1 MNQAER
7 INSFSY
13 IRAIACIAI
22 IVLHTFASAS
32 ILFWNQIGVLTNAW
46 SRAISNVLMW
56 TVPCF
61 VMTTGA
67 LLLEESRKLTYEKL
81 FKKYILR
88 ILAALVI
95 FTMVFRGFDMIMDG
109 EQVGIGILL
118 SWIYELF
125 TGTSWSHLWY
135 LYLLIGLYFM
145 MPFYRKIAQFSEKFD
160 IRYLLII
167 YVVFVSVLPLTNLI
181 NLRSGFYIHV
191 STIYPFYLFCGY
203 AIHKGIIKVNQWL
216 AVAAVF
222 FSSCLIVVLTIIRW
236 TDSIDVMEQLWGYSS
251 IFVVVQAVGI
261 FALFDKIKGKGSGL
275 IHKFLLN
282 IDRCSFGIYLI
293 HMIFIR
299 WILRYM
305 SFNPYKCNEIINFF
319 LLIIGIFIISYF
331 CTWILKKIPILK
343 NIL

>member
-13 IRAIACIAI
+13 IRSIACIAI

-32 ILFWNQIGVLTNAW
+32 ILFGDQIGVLTNAW

-88 ILAALVI
+88 IFAALVI
-95 FTMVFRGFDMIMDG
+95 FSMAFRVFDMIMDG
-109 EQVGIGILL
+109 EEAGIAILF

-135 LYLLIGLYFM
+135 LYLLIGLYLLL
-145 MPFYRKIAQFSEKFD
+145 PFYKKIAKSSDGFD
-160 IRYLLII
+160 FKYLLIV
-167 YVVFVSVLPLTNLI
+167 YVVFISVLPMTNLL
-181 NLRSGFYIHV
+181 NLRTGFYIHV

-203 AIHKGIIKVNQWL
+203 AIHKGIIRVNKRL
-216 AVAAVF
+216 NLAAVIL
-222 FSSCLIVVLTIIRW
+222 SSCLIIVLTIIRW
-236 TDSIDVMEQLWGYSS
+236 MNNIDMMEQLWSYSS
-251 IFVVVQAVGI
+251 VLVIVQAVGV
-261 FALFDKIKGKGSGL
+261 FALFDKIKEKGSSL
-275 IHKFLLN
+275 IHKLLLE

-293 HMIFIR
+293 HMVFIR
-299 WILRYM
+299 LILRYM
-305 SFNPYKCNEIINFF
+305 NFNPYEGNWILNFF
-319 LLIIGIFIISYF
+319 LLIVGTFLVSYL
-331 CTWILKKIPILK
+331 CTWSLKKIPILK
-343 NIL
+343 EIL